1 MIDNNAIIHS
11 IENYMQKETPM
22 AHYLIIADSS
32 CELPEEYQNDPRF
45 SLVPFYINIEDNI
58 TVDTPD
64 IDIPKLIEDI
74 AASRTCP
81 KSSCPSP
88 EAFLKLIEE
97 SDAKNI
103 YIITISSH
111 LSGCHN
117 SAMLA
122 MNTYNEEHDDKNILV
137 VDSESA
143 SCGESQLALKAME
156 YEEEGLSFEEI
167 SSKLLNFRDTMSTYC
182 VIDNL
187 ETLRKNG
194 RLSKVSA
201 LAASTLNIK
210 PLLMG
215 VKGELEAA
223 GKTIGLKKAWNMMV
237 DRIVKDVTSDSKTTD
252 YLKSHFRLIITHC
265 NNQGGAE
272 KVADMLKERAPFID
286 YVIMHT
292 SGLSTLYANDGGII
306 VTY

>member
-1 MIDNNAIIHS
+1 
-11 IENYMQKETPM
+11 M
-22 AHYLIIADSS
+22 AQYLIIADSS
-32 CELPEEYQNDPRF
+32 CELPEEYRNDARF

-58 TVDTPD
+58 TIDTPD
-64 IDIPKLIEDI
+64 IDIPKLISDI
-74 AASRTCP
+74 AASTTCP

-88 EAFLKLIEE
+88 DAFIKLIEE
-97 SDAKNI
+97 SDATNI
-103 YIITISSH
+103 YIVTISSH
-111 LSGCHN
+111 LSGCYN
-117 SAMLA
+117 SAVLA

-137 VDSESA
+137 IDSESA

-167 SSKLLNFRDTMSTYC
+167 STRLLTFRDTMSTYC
-182 VIDNL
+182 VLDNL
-187 ETLRKNG
+187 DTLRKNG

-201 LAASTLNIK
+201 LVAGTLNIK

-215 VKGELEAA
+215 VKGELEAS
-223 GKTIGLKKAWNMMV
+223 GKAIGLKKTWNIMV
-237 DRIVKDVTSDSKTTD
+237 DRIVKDVTSDCRTTD
-252 YLKSHFRLIITHC
+252 YLKSHFRLIIAHC
-265 NNQGGAE
+265 NNLSGAE
-272 KVADMLKERAPFID
+272 KIASMLQERAPFID